1 MESNRYAPP
10 EAAVADLHSADAAPA
25 LWNPNAAANWSLL
38 FSPVFGAWLHTRNW
52 QALGETE
59 RAKTS
64 RKWLVAGIVIV
75 AAQLAAG
82 VLLRNNPGLQW
93 LMNIGAFV
101 WLFTWY
107 FASARG
113 QARHVK
119 ERFGDDYPR
128 KGWGRP
134 LLIAVAILFGVSGIF
149 GVLAGM
155 VMAALH

>member
-10 EAAVADLHSADAAPA
+10 VAAVADLHAADAAPP

-52 QALGETE
+52 KALGETD
-59 RAKTS
+59 RAETS
-64 RKWLVAGIVIV
+64 RKWLVAAIVIV
-75 AAQLAAG
+75 VVQLAAG
-82 VLLRNNPGLQW
+82 LLLRNNPGARALTN
-93 LMNIGAFV
+93 LGAFA

-107 FASARG
+107 FANARG

-119 ERFGDDYPR
+119 KRFGDDYPR

-134 LLIAVAILFGVSGIF
+134 LGIAIAIWFGVFGGI

-155 VMAALH
+155 IISALS